1 MKDSRVNQE
10 TSQLK
15 SEDHICCLYDT
26 EDEGWSRAGNLLLRR
41 VDQGEKVIFILD
53 GSTPAPLQNHLLD
66 EGLDIEAL
74 LEAGQINILGA
85 EGGPMGKTPIDPAEM
100 LGWLQSET
108 QKALADGYTS
118 LRVFVD
124 MSWALQW
131 FCSTER
137 LIEYEAELNDFL
149 PGKGCSVVC
158 RYDMRRFEPA
168 FLLDVLATHP
178 VVIKGNEVLDNF
190 YYVPPSVFLG
200 SDPAAARLGHCLKNL
215 SENRQVEGGSKKS
228 HAIFKDIAGIKSERL
243 FADIINFL
251 PDGTFAIDREGRVV
265 AWNHAMEEMSGIK
278 AEDILGKGNH
288 EHALAFYDTR
298 RPVLIDIALESD
310 KETEKEYA
318 YIHRGET
325 GIIAE
330 TDRPLI
336 KGQKLYLWVK
346 AAPIFDHKGKVTG
359 AIESVRDITDRKG
372 MEEERE
378 RLLLELQTK
387 TRDLEQLVYVA
398 SHDLRSPLLNI
409 QGFAGEMDTSLTEA
423 RQVLA
428 EEGNL
433 PNLKEKLS
441 AILGDDIPSSLAFIY
456 ASSAK
461 IDALISGLLRL
472 SRLGRA
478 ALNIERLDVKRIVDD
493 VLSGFEYHIKG
504 KGIRLEVENLPL
516 CQGDEMQI
524 NQVFSNLIDNA
535 IKFLDPGRPGF
546 IKVSGVKEAERALYC
561 VEDNGIGIGDG
572 NRERVFEIF
581 YRHDPDATSGEGLGL
596 TIIRR
601 ILDRHHGKVWIESES
616 GRGSKIFISLPTG
629 ENN

>member
-1 MKDSRVNQE
+1 
-10 TSQLK
+10 
-15 SEDHICCLYDT
+15 
-26 EDEGWSRAGNLLLRR
+26 
-41 VDQGEKVIFILD
+41 
-53 GSTPAPLQNHLLD
+53 
-66 EGLDIEAL
+66 
-74 LEAGQINILGA
+74 
-85 EGGPMGKTPIDPAEM
+85 
-100 LGWLQSET
+100 
-108 QKALADGYTS
+108 
-118 LRVFVD
+118 
-124 MSWALQW
+124 
-131 FCSTER
+131 
-137 LIEYEAELNDFL
+137 
-149 PGKGCSVVC
+149 
-158 RYDMRRFEPA
+158 
-168 FLLDVLATHP
+168 
-178 VVIKGNEVLDNF
+178 
-190 YYVPPSVFLG
+190 
-200 SDPAAARLGHCLKNL
+200 
-215 SENRQVEGGSKKS
+215 
-228 HAIFKDIAGIKSERL
+228 
-243 FADIINFL
+243 
-251 PDGTFAIDREGRVV
+251 
-265 AWNHAMEEMSGIK
+265 
-278 AEDILGKGNH
+278 
-288 EHALAFYDTR
+288 
-298 RPVLIDIALESD
+298 
-310 KETEKEYA
+310 
-318 YIHRGET
+318 
-325 GIIAE
+325 
-330 TDRPLI
+330 
-336 KGQKLYLWVK
+336 
-346 AAPIFDHKGKVTG
+346 
-359 AIESVRDITDRKG
+359 